1 MTYRYRV
8 ATVFLLGFFID
19 CINIFMP
26 TVALPTVTDAFAVG
40 SAASAW
46 VGNAYMLG
54 LTLVIPL
61 STWLA
66 GRWGARRV
74 LAVSML
80 AFAVSAWGC
89 GQAASF
95 AALVSW
101 RLAQGMAGGL
111 LIPVGQALTFD
122 LFQGPERARV
132 STLVMAVALLAP
144 ALAPSLG
151 GLIVDR
157 YSWPWVFHANLP
169 LALLTALLAW
179 AWIAKTPGNLQPR
192 PDFKG
197 LLLVSGALACLLLG
211 LSLYGADHGPLV
223 SLASLVAGVACAL
236 RYHRHYRRAGQG
248 VIELALLGSVRL
260 RVSMLVY
267 HAIPGVFTGVN
278 LLNIF
283 YLQQVLHLSAQAS
296 GLYLV
301 VYAAGACIAMLAAG
315 RLYNRVGACRLLLLG
330 MGLHSLGIALLVL
343 VDSPMHSPLLI
354 AAYGLMGVGGGMG
367 ANAAQTTALLDFS
380 GERMQQASVLWNVNR
395 QMAFS
400 LGATWLLMLF
410 NLWPAGTDVLRA
422 YHLTFALAAVLGLL
436 PALCLRALA
445 LEHPRHAR

>member
-8 ATVFLLGFFID
+8 ATVFLFGFFID

-26 TVALPTVTDAFAVG
+26 AVALPRISSDFAVG

-46 VGNAYMLG
+46 VANAYMLG

-66 GRWGARRV
+66 GRCGARQV
-74 LAVSML
+74 LATSML
-80 AFAVSAWGC
+80 AFAISAWGC
-89 GQAASF
+89 GQASSF
-95 AALVSW
+95 AALVAW

-111 LIPVGQALTFD
+111 LIPLGQALTFN
-122 LFQGPERARV
+122 LFQGAERARV

-144 ALAPSLG
+144 ALSPSVG

-169 LALLTALLAW
+169 LALLTAALAW
-179 AWIAKTPGNLQPR
+179 AWIGEAPGTRQPR

-211 LSLYGADHGPLV
+211 MSLYGAGHGGAVL
-223 SLASLVAGVACAL
+223 LASLAAGLGCAVL
-236 RYHRHYRRAGQG
+236 YRGHYRRHGHG
-248 VIELALLGSVRL
+248 IVELRLLASARL

-283 YLQQVLHLSAQAS
+283 YLQTVLGLSAQAT
-296 GLYLV
+296 GLYMII
-301 VYAAGACIAMLAAG
+301 YAAGALIAMLVVG
-315 RLYNRVGACRLLLLG
+315 RLYNRVEARRLLLLG
-330 MGLHSLGIALLVL
+330 LLLHSLGIALLVL
-343 VDSPMHSPLLI
+343 VEHAADAPWLI
-354 AAYGLMGVGGGMG
+354 VAYGLMGFGGGMG
-367 ANAAQTTALLDFS
+367 ANTAQTTALLDFS
-380 GERMQQASVLWNVNR
+380 GERTQQASVLWNLNR

-400 LGATWLLMLF
+400 VGATWLLMLF
-410 NLWPAGTDVLRA
+410 NLWPDTRHA

-436 PALCLRALA
+436 PALCLRALP
-445 LEHPRHAR
+445 LEPTRHAR